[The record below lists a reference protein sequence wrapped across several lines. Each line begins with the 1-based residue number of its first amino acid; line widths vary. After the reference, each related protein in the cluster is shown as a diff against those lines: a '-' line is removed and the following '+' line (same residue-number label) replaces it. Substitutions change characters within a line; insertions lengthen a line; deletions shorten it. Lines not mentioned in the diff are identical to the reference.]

1 MNITISSN
9 LVESLI
15 SIQKLITGCAYL
27 LGLLFVF
34 KALYS
39 LKMHAESKAQ
49 SQQGGMKDALVYL
62 FVGVMLLYF
71 PTGFEVIMNTT
82 FGYSEVLAYA
92 PIGSGS
98 PILSTLFGQNSMIGY
113 TLALIVQVIGGIAF
127 VRGWVLISRS
137 ASHGQSPGV
146 MGQGLMHVFGGVL
159 AMNIIGT
166 LQVLQNTL
174 LGV

>member
-1 MNITISSN
+1 MDITISSN
-9 LVESLI
+9 LNASLI
-15 SIQKLITGCAYL
+15 SIQKLITGSAYL

-39 LKMHAESKAQ
+39 LKTHAESKSQ
-49 SQQGGMKDALVYL
+49 SQQGGMKEPVVYL
-62 FVGVMLLYF
+62 FVGAMLLYF
-71 PTGFEVIMNTT
+71 PTGFAVIMNTL

-92 PIGSGS
+92 PVGSGM
-98 PILSTLFGQNSMIGY
+98 PILSTLFGPNSVIGY
-113 TLALIVQVIGGIAF
+113 TLALCVQVIGGIAF
-127 VRGWVLISRS
+127 IRGWVLISRS
-137 ASHGQSPGV
+137 ASHGQPPGA

>member
-9 LVESLI
+9 LNESLLE
-15 SIQKLITGCAYL
+15 IQKLITGTAYL
-27 LGLLFVF
+27 LGLLFIF

-39 LKMHAESKAQ
+39 LRTHAESK
-49 SQQGGMKDALVYL
+49 SQGQGGMKEPLVYIM
-62 FVGVMLLYF
+62 VGAMLLWF
-71 PTGFEVIMNTT
+71 PTGFEVMMNTM

-92 PIGSGS
+92 PVGGGS
-98 PILSTLFGQNSMIGY
+98 PILSTLFGENSTVGY
-113 TLALIVQVIGGIAF
+113 TIALTVQVIGGIAF

-137 ASHGQSPGV
+137 ASQGQPSGA

-174 LGV
+174 LG